1 MLGHLAKAT
10 GASLAY
16 TAALTCRPHLD
27 PTKPWPWRR
36 GGSYSSRIPL
46 TAQFFNSCS
55 AVPFSDLYDGSR
67 TRQLEMFQ
75 SDQPHFSS
83 WLESRE
89 RKPTARLVI
98 ITSVEDWAKDQP
110 EEDIYRQF
118 CLDEVVKQLDIR
130 EPVVHAYSPNHA
142 PMSATLD
149 QLRQWNDVEVLLTMC
164 VSISDRS

>member
-1 MLGHLAKAT
+1 M
-10 GASLAY
+10 
-16 TAALTCRPHLD
+16 
-27 PTKPWPWRR
+27 
-36 GGSYSSRIPL
+36 
-46 TAQFFNSCS
+46 
-55 AVPFSDLYDGSR
+55 PFSDLYDGSR

-75 SDQPHFSS
+75 SDQPQFRS
-83 WLESRE
+83 WLDARE

-98 ITSVEDWAKDQP
+98 ITSVEDWAKDQA

-118 CLDEVVKQLDIR
+118 CLDDVVKQLDIR

-164 VSISDRS
+164 VPVMCQVANSLSWYRFHPFDDVYSPGWDAQMMTMSRNLLRVRRAAH